1 MKEYL
6 LYSTLLAAFVGGEEN
21 VVPTI
26 ELILKLFEVDIEEGR
41 IAGHTWFAA
50 FATFA
55 KEVEELL
62 CQFSF
67 CLVSV

>member
-6 LYSTLLAAFVGGEEN
+6 LHCTLLAAFVGGEEN
-21 VVPTI
+21 AVATI
-26 ELILKLFEVDIEEGR
+26 ELVLKLFEVDVEEGR

-55 KEVEELL
+55 KEVEEFL

-67 CLVSV
+67 RLVSV